1 MRSICGDCG
10 HSDCDYDYDCDNL
23 SDGRGDC
30 DQELDL
36 DSSQV
41 WSGALQ
47 SLNSPSKKLMIY
59 QIYHDL
65 PDISG

>member
-1 MRSICGDCG
+1 MIMIAIMTILMVVVAIVIGD
-10 HSDCDYDYDCDNL
+10 YL
-23 SDGRGDC
+23 K
-30 DQELDL
+30 LDL

-65 PDISG
+65 PGISG